1 MLCESWA
8 IIWFSTYYLA
18 VDMCLGYCSMIDFF
32 LSLIQLS
39 KFLTQLQ
46 RPGTEFANTSVHS
59 DQYKLS
65 CALRYAVK
73 VADRSKTN

>member
-1 MLCESWA
+1 
-8 IIWFSTYYLA
+8 
-18 VDMCLGYCSMIDFF
+18 MIDFF

-39 KFLTQLQ
+39 KLLTQLQ

>member
-1 MLCESWA
+1 MLRVL
-8 IIWFSTYYLA
+8 FN
-18 VDMCLGYCSMIDFF
+18 GRFF

-39 KFLTQLQ
+39 KFFTQLE

-73 VADRSKTN
+73 AADRSKTNLLQNLLRKHFIEGLSFH

>member
-1 MLCESWA
+1 MLKVL
-8 IIWFSTYYLA
+8 FN
-18 VDMCLGYCSMIDFF
+18 GRFF

-39 KFLTQLQ
+39 KFLTQLE

-65 CALRYAVK
+65 RALRYAVK